1 MSGNPVSTRTPS
13 IRPARALRESR
24 PTPRLQQEV
33 FRNAFIIACITL
45 NAYNGGMAIL
55 NIRRLSDDVH
65 ARLRVRAARA
75 GRSMEAEAREILA
88 RACAGTNDAPGGSS
102 EVRDAAG
109 SSHSLNL
116 TPGQLHSAQR
126 HAERRG
132 TTLED
137 LLRQLLERELADNDA
152 GRWSDDLFGRMAAAG
167 GDSGGATW
175 TRDELHRV

>member
-1 MSGNPVSTRTPS
+1 
-13 IRPARALRESR
+13 
-24 PTPRLQQEV
+24 
-33 FRNAFIIACITL
+33 
-45 NAYNGGMAIL
+45 MAIL

-88 RACAGTNDAPGGSS
+88 RACVGDYDAPEGSS

-109 SSHSLNL
+109 PGLSLNL
-116 TPGQLHSAQR
+116 PPGQLQSARR

-137 LLRQLLERELADNDA
+137 LLRQLLERELADDDA
-152 GRWSDDLFGRMAAAG
+152 GRWCDDLFGRMDAAG

-175 TRDELHRV
+175 TRDEIYRV